1 MNGPVY
7 RGARFIA
14 VSCRD
19 GKGERGNRRG
29 GDSVPAS
36 PCCRRRHRRAFG
48 RPAPSPDLAPRS
60 NRIWEAAAGR
70 EVTTDE
76 TGGAGGGGEGR
87 HLGWKVLEGRREGGL
102 GFGGRIGGK
111 TTRGKG
117 AVRPWKSGGEGGLA
131 LASPART
138 PEWRRPLDAMR
149 CPIDR
154 SGPSNLCLASF
165 RSTSCQLQSW
175 LVLHDWWTKIVVNGI
190 IFCVGGSGFIKWVK
204 YTLYS

>member
-19 GKGERGNRRG
+19 GKGARGNRRG

-154 SGPSNLCLASF
+154 SGPSNILLAYKWQAF
-165 RSTSCQLQSW
+165 AQL
-175 LVLHDWWTKIVVNGI
+175 LANFK
-190 IFCVGGSGFIKWVK
+190 VGWS
-204 YTLYS
+204 